1 MKGQINIIY
10 VGILTLISIAVFG
23 TILIWNFS
31 VSESTSN
38 EFNEKQ
44 MEIIATQISEDINYL
59 STFDKNSVYT
69 IKKDLP
75 STIGEDDYCIR
86 LNQDESGNKRIY
98 VSKKGNSLSYNSFK
112 KTDFYIDFNNKELN
126 FENSISCGGK
136 TNIVKTQNSIEL
148 TTSLTSAA
156 AIVDAPPTISTIIDT
171 STNED
176 TSKDINFTV
185 SDENLA
191 SLALSAISG
200 NTILVNQTANGG
212 LIIPS
217 ASGSS
222 RTLTINPN
230 NNQNG
235 IVEINITATD
245 GSSQTDIESFNLTI
259 NSVDDGPTT
268 PTVIYSPSSNRKVG
282 DSLTCVASSTDP
294 EGDSISYSYQF
305 RNGSESG
312 TIIQDFSSDNTIDS
326 VSATYA
332 HEAIYCI
339 AYATSN
345 SIDSSSSIATI
356 TISNTDPSSASLSS
370 NTINEGASAG
380 TLIGSITC
388 SDVDNDVCSYTEYS
402 PGYDGASVFEIS
414 GTSIILSSGQ
424 TLDYD
429 TKSSYSYSVLVEDG
443 YGGDIYE
450 DFTIIVTN
458 INQAPSDINPN
469 SLNIN
474 ENSPINSEVGTLTVT
489 DSDSGDSH
497 TFTELTGGTGESY
510 FNISSSGVVE
520 VEENSILN
528 YESGTTSYTYEV
540 RVTDSGSLTYNEI
553 ITINVLD
560 VNEAPVTFED
570 SYSMDQDTTLN
581 IIESEGVLANDTDP
595 DSDTLTATLVNN
607 VSSGSLSL
615 ASDGSFT
622 YTPVIGFTGAVE
634 FNYSAG
640 DGGISSLPENVTITV
655 NAVSNNAP
663 VASVDSGSVNEDT
676 TLSDTLTAAD
686 IDGDSLTFSIVSQPS
701 NGVATITNSATGA
714 FNYVPGANYNGVDSF
729 TFKAND
735 GTDDSNTAT
744 FSITIN
750 SVNDAPI
757 WSPVIPDKTVGV
769 SESTNIDLFTYHLDV
784 DGSDLATSFSI
795 NSISPPSPDFTC
807 SITSDQ
813 YLDCI
818 WNSTPPVLPQLF
830 DVTVNAD
837 DGNGGSATDTV
848 AITVDPSAGG
858 SCQPIP
864 DPGLCDPPYDPEDYP
879 EASHDGRSCYRSQ
892 DDCDNGISP
901 IGSYLG

>member
-75 STIGEDDYCIR
+75 STIGEDNYCIR

-98 VSKKGNSLSYNSFK
+98 ISKKGNSLSYNSFK
-112 KTDFYIDFNNKELN
+112 KTDFYIDFNNKDLN

-156 AIVDAPPTISTIIDT
+156 TIVDAPPTISTIIDT

-176 TSKDINFTV
+176 TSKDITFTV

-200 NTILVNQTANGG
+200 NTTLVNQTANGG

-282 DSLTCVASSTDP
+282 DSLTCVASSTDQ

-356 TISNTDPSSASLSS
+356 TISNTDPTSASLSS

-380 TLIGSITC
+380 TAIGEITC
-388 SDVDNDVCSYTEYS
+388 TDADNDVCSYTEYS

-450 DFTIIVTN
+450 DFTILVTN
-458 INQAPSDINPN
+458 VNQAPSDITPN

-474 ENSPINSEVGTLTVT
+474 ENSPLNSEVGTLTVT

-540 RVTDSGSLTYNEI
+540 RVTDSGSLTYTEI

-581 IIESEGVLANDTDP
+581 IIESEGVLVNDTDP
-595 DSDTLTATLVNN
+595 DSDTLTATLVND
-607 VSSGSLSL
+607 VSTGSLSL

-622 YTPVIGFTGAVE
+622 YTPVIGFTGTVE

-676 TLSDTLTAAD
+676 TLYDTLTATD
-686 IDGDSLTFSIVSQPS
+686 LDGDSLTFSIVSQAS

-714 FNYVPGANYNGVDSF
+714 FNYVPGANYNGADSF

-744 FSITIN
+744 FSITVN

-807 SITSDQ
+807 SITSDR

-818 WNSTPPVLPQLF
+818 WNSAPPALPQLF

-864 DPGLCDPPYDPEDYP
+864 DPGLCDPTYDPEEYP

-892 DDCDNGISP
+892 DDCDNSVFP
-901 IGSYLG
+901 IGAYLG

>member
-75 STIGEDDYCIR
+75 STIGEDNYCIR

-98 VSKKGNSLSYNSFK
+98 ISKKGNSLSYNSFK
-112 KTDFYIDFNNKELN
+112 KTDFYIDFNNKDLN

-156 AIVDAPPTISTIIDT
+156 TIVDAPPTISTIIDT

-176 TSKDINFTV
+176 TSKDITFTV

-191 SLALSAISG
+191 SLAVSAISG
-200 NTILVNQTANGG
+200 NTTLVNQTANGG

-259 NSVDDGPTT
+259 NSVDDGPTM
-268 PTVIYSPSSNRKVG
+268 PTLIYSPSSNRNVS
-282 DSLTCVASSTDP
+282 DSLTCVALSTDP

-356 TISNTDPSSASLSS
+356 TISNTDPTSASLSS

-380 TLIGSITC
+380 TAIGEITC
-388 SDVDNDVCSYTEYS
+388 TDADNDVCSYTEYS

-450 DFTIIVTN
+450 DFTILVTN
-458 INQAPSDINPN
+458 VNQAPSDITPN

-474 ENSPINSEVGTLTVT
+474 ENSPLNSEVGTLTVT

-540 RVTDSGSLTYNEI
+540 RVTDSGSLTYTEI

-595 DSDTLTATLVNN
+595 DSDTLTATLVND
-607 VSSGSLSL
+607 VSTGSLSL

-622 YTPVIGFTGAVE
+622 YTPVIGFTGTVE

-676 TLSDTLTAAD
+676 TLYDTLTATD
-686 IDGDSLTFSIVSQPS
+686 LDGDSLTFSIVSQAS

-714 FNYVPGANYNGVDSF
+714 FNYVPGANYNGADSF

-744 FSITIN
+744 FSITVN

-757 WSPVIPDKTVGV
+757 WSPVILDKTVGV

-818 WNSTPPVLPQLF
+818 WNSAPPALPQLF

-864 DPGLCDPPYDPEDYP
+864 DPGLCDPTYDPEEYP

-892 DDCDNGISP
+892 DDCDNSVFP
-901 IGSYLG
+901 IGAYLG

>member
-44 MEIIATQISEDINYL
+44 VEIIATQISEDINYL

-86 LNQDESGNKRIY
+86 LNQDELGNKRIY

-136 TNIVKTQNSIEL
+136 TNIVKNQNSIEL

-156 AIVDAPPTISTIIDT
+156 TIVDAPPTISTIIDT

-176 TSKDINFTV
+176 TSKDITFTV

-282 DSLTCVASSTDP
+282 DSLTCVASSIDP

-370 NTINEGASAG
+370 NTINEGAIAG

-450 DFTIIVTN
+450 DFTILVTN

-581 IIESEGVLANDTDP
+581 IIETEGVLANDTDP
-595 DSDTLTATLVNN
+595 DSDTLTATLVND
-607 VSSGSLSL
+607 VSTGSLSL

-622 YTPVIGFTGAVE
+622 YTPVIGFTGTVE
-634 FNYSAG
+634 FNYSTG

-663 VASVDSGSVNEDT
+663 VASNDSASVNEDT
-676 TLSDTLTAAD
+676 TLSDTLTATDA
-686 IDGDSLTFSIVSQPS
+686 DGDQLTFSIVSQAS

-714 FNYVPGANYNGVDSF
+714 FNYVPGANYNGADSF

-735 GTDDSNTAT
+735 GIDDSNTAT

-818 WNSTPPVLPQLF
+818 WNSAPPVLPQLF

-864 DPGLCDPPYDPEDYP
+864 DPGLCDPTYDPEEYP

-892 DDCDNGISP
+892 DDCDNSVFP
-901 IGSYLG
+901 IGAYLG

>member
-10 VGILTLISIAVFG
+10 IGILTLISIAVFG

-75 STIGEDDYCIR
+75 STIGEDNYCIR

-98 VSKKGNSLSYNSFK
+98 ISKKGNSLSYNSFK

-156 AIVDAPPTISTIIDT
+156 TIVDAPPTISTIIDT

-176 TSKDINFTV
+176 TSKDITFTV

-200 NTILVNQTANGG
+200 NTTLVNQTANGG

-326 VSATYA
+326 ISATYA

-370 NTINEGASAG
+370 NTINEGSSPG
-380 TLIGSITC
+380 TAVGAITC
-388 SDVDNDVCSYTEYS
+388 TDVDNDVCSYTEYA
-402 PGYDGASVFEIS
+402 PGHNGSSIFEIS
-414 GTSIILSSGQ
+414 GTSIVLSSGQ
-424 TLDYD
+424 NLDFETD
-429 TKSSYSYSVLVEDG
+429 NSYNYSVLVDDG
-443 YGGDIYE
+443 FGGDIYQE
-450 DFTIIVTN
+450 FNISVT
-458 INQAPSDINPN
+458 DINEVPTDITPN

-540 RVTDSGSLTYNEI
+540 RVTDSGSLT
-553 ITINVLD
+553 
-560 VNEAPVTFED
+560 
-570 SYSMDQDTTLN
+570 
-581 IIESEGVLANDTDP
+581 
-595 DSDTLTATLVNN
+595 
-607 VSSGSLSL
+607 
-615 ASDGSFT
+615 
-622 YTPVIGFTGAVE
+622 
-634 FNYSAG
+634 
-640 DGGISSLPENVTITV
+640 
-655 NAVSNNAP
+655 
-663 VASVDSGSVNEDT
+663 
-676 TLSDTLTAAD
+676 
-686 IDGDSLTFSIVSQPS
+686 
-701 NGVATITNSATGA
+701 
-714 FNYVPGANYNGVDSF
+714 
-729 TFKAND
+729 
-735 GTDDSNTAT
+735 
-744 FSITIN
+744 
-750 SVNDAPI
+750 
-757 WSPVIPDKTVGV
+757 
-769 SESTNIDLFTYHLDV
+769 
-784 DGSDLATSFSI
+784 
-795 NSISPPSPDFTC
+795 
-807 SITSDQ
+807 
-813 YLDCI
+813 
-818 WNSTPPVLPQLF
+818 
-830 DVTVNAD
+830 
-837 DGNGGSATDTV
+837 
-848 AITVDPSAGG
+848 
-858 SCQPIP
+858 
-864 DPGLCDPPYDPEDYP
+864 
-879 EASHDGRSCYRSQ
+879 
-892 DDCDNGISP
+892 
-901 IGSYLG
+901 